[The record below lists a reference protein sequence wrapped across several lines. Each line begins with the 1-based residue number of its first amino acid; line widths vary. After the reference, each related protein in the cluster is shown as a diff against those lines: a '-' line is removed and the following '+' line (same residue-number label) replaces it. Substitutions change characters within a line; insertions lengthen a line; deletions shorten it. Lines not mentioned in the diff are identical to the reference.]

1 MSEYD
6 YKTGQDHANKGWQ
19 PSPPDPGKTWE
30 QNNSY
35 QNGYT
40 RQNNQNNQDN
50 QNNQNSGN
58 K

>member
-19 PSPPDPGKTWE
+19 PSPPDPGKTWVE
-30 QNNSY
+30 NNAY

-40 RQNNQNNQDN
+40 QQNNQNNQ
-50 QNNQNSGN
+50 NNGN